1 MPEEPNYLDEL
12 VRLQV
17 AKLRRE
23 FDSQSDVIV
32 ELDRAGFVP
41 ARIAHLI
48 GTTPGTVATA
58 LHRAK
63 KRTDPIQKPKKASNG
78 NTKA

>member
-1 MPEEPNYLDEL
+1 MPEVPNYQDEL
-12 VRLQV
+12 VRLHV
-17 AKLRRE
+17 ASLRRE
-23 FDSQSDVIV
+23 FDSQSDLIF

-41 ARIAHLI
+41 ARIADLI

-63 KRTDPIQKPKKASNG
+63 KRSNPIQKLKKANNG